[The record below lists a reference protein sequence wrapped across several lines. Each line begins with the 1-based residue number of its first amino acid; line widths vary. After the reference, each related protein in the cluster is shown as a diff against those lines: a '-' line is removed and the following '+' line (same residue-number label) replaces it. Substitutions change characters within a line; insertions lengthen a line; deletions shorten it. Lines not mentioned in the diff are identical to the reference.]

1 MIKKWSY
8 VVATAATVFG
18 GTFLTGC
25 IDNDEPFGIEQIRV
39 ETANLLKAKQALVA
53 ADAAAKQ
60 AQAELDK
67 ANAEIAKVNAEVAK
81 AKAEAEMK
89 LAELEKQAE
98 IARQNAESAAQVALI
113 EAQIADQKAKT
124 EAYIAEQKAILDNMI
139 AQNELTIK
147 NLQLEYDKLAYQWE
161 LSKIQDALTVSSDLW
176 DQLNAAYTTYLQEL
190 NAYNQKAQN
199 LADMQRKSAQWLNDL
214 VYNEE
219 KNTWEHPKE
228 KYKNMLVDA
237 IDAQEQN
244 VANAQNAINSLN
256 QNIADFENIKT
267 NNDVYT
273 KWSELS
279 NNLKDNDAKI
289 AELKIEQAEI
299 ELNNQSLLNEI
310 STLWEA
316 YLAVGNKEIAIP
328 AYTFEPSAAAQ
339 QLGIMQPIE
348 VVPSGESYSLNGDW
362 KYTYYQSRYRNTI
375 DNLKHYLLDENDKA
389 WTNARLNE
397 MQRELV
403 PLQKTYDAAKAL
415 WENAKKVYN
424 MGNEP
429 DASALPLE
437 SELEA
442 AITAY
447 NALEDK
453 YATLK
458 EKIETAHKE
467 YEAADQE
474 YWNAINAGDFYNQ
487 DWKDANDAYNNAI
500 NAANDAYWKAYN
512 DAYAALNQAIQNAN
526 ESTDNAWKAYDRAVR
541 EYNTL
546 LSELNQNPDDKTLQN
561 SVNAAKDKM
570 EKADAAYTKAQQ
582 DASTAKSK
590 AQTTCDRTVAAAE
603 TTRVLAENKAQ
614 EAYDKAHAAWVAAG
628 GHDAE
633 ITALENARQ
642 QKWDALQAAEEE
654 VEVTRESSVALCN
667 AMLEA
672 QDKQLNEIGLY
683 YWMYGYS
690 SIPQVWRIDNYI
702 NSVKYN
708 WSGYDFPTAEA
719 PINYIDKEDVNGNGN
734 KVEYLNAKYY
744 LIEKSKAAYGNLGYP
759 WDSSQFN
766 GTSHD
771 WVSNLEIDEAFLVD
785 EVTTDMLN
793 AYVKNYVQRNEG
805 WTPEDYQCIV
815 YYYMFG
821 DFGTLKTLE
830 NRIEVAKANLENSD
844 LISNVLGTMETNL
857 NDLIASIDPVKEEQ
871 AKAKEAYDAKQAQY
885 AKLFDDVNEQLGA
898 LNYQNEIINRVIAA
912 INENFELLNDQNAA
926 NPEAVQNTIDY
937 YKRLVAYQQNVLA
950 DAQKALKEAQDNLAL
965 LENGNAEYD
974 YNPYTA
980 QIDQLTAELEVSKDQ
995 LAAVKARLDEIQAKY
1010 EAAAQQ

>member
-147 NLQLEYDKLAYQWE
+147 NSQLAYDQAVYQWE
-161 LSKIQDALTVSSDLW
+161 LSKIQDALNASSKLW
-176 DQLNAAYTTYLQEL
+176 DQLNVAYATYLQEL
-190 NAYNQKAQN
+190 NAYNLKAQE
-199 LADMQRKSAQWLNDL
+199 LADLQRESAQWLNDL

-219 KNTWEHPKE
+219 KNMWEHPKE

-237 IDAQEQN
+237 INAQEQN

-256 QNIADFENIKT
+256 QNIADLENFKT

-279 NNLKDNDAKI
+279 EEIKDNDAKI

-339 QLGIMQPIE
+339 QLGIMQPE
-348 VVPSGESYSLNGDW
+348 VIVPSGVSYTLNDQNN
-362 KYTYYQSRYRNTI
+362 YNHYQAMYHREILDIKR
-375 DNLKHYLLDENDKA
+375 YLLDENDKA

-397 MQRELV
+397 MQRDMKPAQEA
-403 PLQKTYDAAKAL
+403 YDTAKAL

-442 AITAY
+442 AIAAY
-447 NALEDK
+447 NAVDADLTALKDK
-453 YATLK
+453 LDNASEEMNEALK
-458 EKIETAHKE
+458 AYVDARNKLDYNEPVNQAWKEANDVYNQAEKDANAAYNTSIETAQATKDQVSTT
-467 YEAADQE
+467 ADRNITTAWNAYQRAVEE
-474 YWNAINAGDFYNQ
+474 YW
-487 DWKDANDAYNNAI
+487 
-500 NAANDAYWKAYN
+500 
-512 DAYAALNQAIQNAN
+512 ALNN
-526 ESTDNAWKAYDRAVR
+526 
-541 EYNTL
+541 
-546 LSELNQNPDDKTLQN
+546 ELNQNPEDKTLQGKVTAAEKARDDAYKAYETAISTAN
-561 SVNAAKDKM
+561 SNREKAETAYNRSVAAAYTALTQALNKAKEALEKAETTWLAAGGDNAEVNALREAYEQKQKAYNAIHDDEFTAARESAIKLWNAMNEAKDK
-570 EKADAAYTKAQQ
+570 Q
-582 DASTAKSK
+582 
-590 AQTTCDRTVAAAE
+590 
-603 TTRVLAENKAQ
+603 LAE
-614 EAYDKAHAAWVAAG
+614 
-628 GHDAE
+628 
-633 ITALENARQ
+633 IALGN
-642 QKWDALQAAEEE
+642 WP
-654 VEVTRESSVALCN
+654 VNT
-667 AMLEA
+667 
-672 QDKQLNEIGLY
+672 
-683 YWMYGYS
+683 
-690 SIPQVWRIDNYI
+690 IPDIDNLYNYIYQLQSNDDWGISFEVASAPILAIGDGQIYI
-702 NSVKYN
+702 N
-708 WSGYDFPTAEA
+708 
-719 PINYIDKEDVNGNGN
+719 
-734 KVEYLNAKYY
+734 AKDY
-744 LIEKSKAAYGNLGYP
+744 LIEKSKVAYGNLGF
-759 WDSSQFN
+759 DSWN
-766 GTSHD
+766 GYNGISHD
-771 WVSNLEIDEAFLVD
+771 FQWLNKVEVDQAFLVD
-785 EVTTDMLN
+785 EVTTSMLN
-793 AYVKNYVQRNEG
+793 EYVKNWARKNGNGDLQ
-805 WTPEDYQCIV
+805 DYECAQF
-815 YYYMFG
+815 YALLFG

-830 NRIEVAKANLENSD
+830 NRIEVAKASLENSD
-844 LISNVLGTMETNL
+844 LISSVIGTMQTNL
-857 NDLIASIDPVKEEQ
+857 DELIASIDPVKEEQ

-885 AKLFDDVNEQLGA
+885 AKLFDDINEQLGA
-898 LNYQNEIINRVIAA
+898 LNYQNELINRVIAA
-912 INENFELLNDQNAA
+912 INENFELLNDQNAVI
-926 NPEAVQNTIDY
+926 PEDVQNTI
-937 YKRLVAYQQNVLA
+937 KRLKGDIAYQQNVLA

-980 QIDQLTAELEVSKDQ
+980 QIDQLTAALEVSKDQ

>member
-113 EAQIADQKAKT
+113 EAQIADQKART

-147 NLQLEYDKLAYQWE
+147 NSQLAYDQAVYQWE
-161 LSKIQDALTVSSDLW
+161 LSKIQDALKASSKLW
-176 DQLNAAYTTYLQEL
+176 DQLNVAYATYLQEL
-190 NAYNQKAQN
+190 NAYNLKAQE
-199 LADMQRKSAQWLNDL
+199 LADLQRKSAQWLNDL
-214 VYNEE
+214 VYENGQ
-219 KNTWEHPKE
+219 WIHPKE
-228 KYKNMLVDA
+228 TYKNMLVDA
-237 IDAQEQN
+237 VDAQEQR
-244 VANAQNAINSLN
+244 VAIAQNAINSYN
-256 QNIADFENIKT
+256 QQIADFENIKT

-279 NNLKDNDAKI
+279 EEVKDNNAKI
-289 AELKIEQAEI
+289 NELNIEYSEI
-299 ELNNQSLLNEI
+299 ELNNQSMKYDMEVLE
-310 STLWEA
+310 EA
-316 YLAVGNKEIAIP
+316 YNEVGDKKIAIP

-339 QLGIMQPIE
+339 LLGIMQPEEI
-348 VVPSGESYSLNGDW
+348 VPANTSYTLNDQNN
-362 KYTYYQSRYRNTI
+362 YNYYQYRYRTTI
-375 DNLKHYLLDENDKA
+375 QNLKNYLLDENDIA

-397 MQRELV
+397 MQREMK
-403 PLQKTYDAAKAL
+403 PAQEAYDKAKAL

-424 MGNEP
+424 MGKEA

-467 YEAADQE
+467 YDAADQE

-500 NAANDAYWKAYN
+500 NAANDAYWKTYN

-561 SVNAAKDKM
+561 SVKAAEKKM
-570 EKADAAYTKAQQ
+570 TDADAAYTKAQQ

-654 VEVTRESSVALCN
+654 VEATRESSVALCN

-690 SIPQVWRIDNYI
+690 SIPQVWRIEDYI

-708 WSGYDFPTAEA
+708 WSDYDFPTAEA
-719 PINYIDKEDVNGNGN
+719 PINYVSTTGT
-734 KVEYLNAKYY
+734 YLNAKYY
-744 LIEKSKAAYGNLGYP
+744 LIEKSKVAYGNLGNP

-793 AYVKNYVQRNEG
+793 AYVKSYCQKNYD
-805 WTPEDYQCIV
+805 WTPEDYQCIW
-815 YYYMFG
+815 YYNMFG

-844 LISNVLGTMETNL
+844 LISSVIGTMQTNL
-857 NDLIASIDPVKEEQ
+857 DELIASIDPVKEEQ
-871 AKAKEAYDAKQAQY
+871 AKAYKAWQAKETEYDN
-885 AKLFDDVNEQLGA
+885 LFKDVRYQIED
-898 LNYQNEIINRVIAA
+898 LNVQNYLINNVIAA
-912 INENFELLNDQNAA
+912 INENFNLLNDQNVA
-926 NPEAVQNTIDY
+926 NPEAVQNTIDNL
-937 YKRLVAYQQNVLA
+937 KRQVAYQQNVLA